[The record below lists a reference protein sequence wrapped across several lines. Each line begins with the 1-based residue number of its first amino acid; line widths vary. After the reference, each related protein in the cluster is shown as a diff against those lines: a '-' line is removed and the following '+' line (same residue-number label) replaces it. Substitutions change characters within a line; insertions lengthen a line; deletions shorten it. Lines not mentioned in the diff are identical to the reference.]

1 MAVAMDN
8 AILENILRQVRRDFP
23 GAQYPERIIQF
34 GEGNFL
40 RAFVDW
46 QIDLLNE
53 HTDLNSGVVVVR
65 PIETS
70 NSGASIGT
78 QELVAIVLA
87 EKDHWEQDLTQ
98 VPGLVEQVAND
109 LDAILEKGMRE
120 AVRPLC

>member
-1 MAVAMDN
+1 M
-8 AILENILRQVRRDFP
+8 
-23 GAQYPERIIQF
+23 
-34 GEGNFL
+34 
-40 RAFVDW
+40 
-46 QIDLLNE
+46 
-53 HTDLNSGVVVVR
+53 HTGWNV
-65 PIETS
+65 IS
-70 NSGASIGT
+70 NSGASIVT

>member
-1 MAVAMDN
+1 MEKHIRYRTM
-8 AILENILRQVRRDFP
+8 
-23 GAQYPERIIQF
+23 
-34 GEGNFL
+34 
-40 RAFVDW
+40 
-46 QIDLLNE
+46 
-53 HTDLNSGVVVVR
+53 HTGWNV
-65 PIETS
+65 IS
-70 NSGASIGT
+70 NSGASIVTVLSGT